1 MSVADWT
8 GTLVDWRVALENLK
22 EFIAPAFRRSEQRQS
37 ASAFIDGV
45 LSQSERK
52 TGWMLA
58 EEAGLDRPYR
68 IQSLLGRS
76 SWSADELCR
85 LVRRYAI
92 DALGDADGVLVVDET
107 GFLKKGTES
116 VGVARQYSGTAG
128 RIENCQIGV
137 FAAYASRYGHALV
150 DRRLYLPKVW
160 AENEARRAKTQV
172 PEEICFATKPAMARE
187 MIADLLDEGTPCR
200 FVLADAVYG
209 SDRRFRRMLEMRG
222 QSYVLAVRSTHT
234 LRFFEEQML
243 IQTDPAT
250 RFAELDDAAWRSCA
264 AGEGA
269 KGPRLYDWA
278 RLPLG
283 ASRENGFGRWMLAR
297 RSRHDPG
304 AIAYYFAFAPAETE
318 LAELAAAAGL
328 RWTIEECFL
337 RAKDDL
343 GLDHCEARSWHGWH
357 RHMSLVMATAAFLSG
372 LTANQRSTAFGKPNK
387 TSPALHHS
395 AA

>member
-8 GTLVDWRVALENLK
+8 GTLLDWQAALK
-22 EFIAPAFRRSEQRQS
+22 ELREIIAPAFRRREQHQS

-45 LSQSERK
+45 LSGAERK

-58 EEAGLDRPYR
+58 EEAGFERPYR

-76 SWSADELCR
+76 SWSADDLCR
-85 LVRRYAI
+85 LVRRYVI
-92 DALGDADGVLVVDET
+92 KALGDPDGVLVVDET
-107 GFLKKGTES
+107 GFLKKGTAS
-116 VGVARQYSGTAG
+116 AGVARQYSGTAG
-128 RIENCQIGV
+128 RVENCQIGV
-137 FAAYASRYGHALV
+137 FAAYASRFGHALV

-160 AENEARRAKTQV
+160 AEDAARRAKTYI
-172 PEEICFATKPAMARE
+172 PEDVAFATKPAMARE
-187 MIADLLDEGTPCR
+187 MIARLLDEGIPCR

-209 SDRRFRRMLEMRG
+209 SDHQFRRMLEMRK
-222 QSYVLAVRSTHT
+222 QPYVLAVRSTHMV
-234 LRFFEEQML
+234 RFFQDEML

-250 RFAELDDAAWRSCA
+250 LFAALDADMWHRCA

-269 KGPRLYDWA
+269 KGPRLYHWA

-283 ASRENGFGRWMLAR
+283 TARENGFDRWMLAR
-297 RSRHDPG
+297 RSRHDPEVV
-304 AIAYYFAFAPAETE
+304 AYYFAFAPAGTP

-357 RHMSLVMATAAFLSG
+357 RHMSLVMAGAAFLAG
-372 LTANQRSTAFGKPNK
+372 LTAEQRRNAWGKPNK
-387 TSPALHHS
+387 TSPALQLS
-395 AA
+395 VA